1 MNEPVILSG
10 DFARRIQPVLEV
22 ENLVLRPWGLADVP
36 VVLQAYQDPA
46 IIHWHGKTM
55 TVNDAKE
62 WVLHWTDRWQKES
75 GAGWAIAH
83 EGEAIGQ
90 ISLRRIDLESGSG
103 ELSYWILP
111 QGRGANVAPKA
122 LCELSAWAFGS
133 AGFHRLELA
142 HSVNNPASC
151 KVAQKSGYPAEGVK
165 RQQVRHAD
173 GWHDMHT
180 HARLASDPDPTAQ
193 LPQDA
198 DAAR

>member
-83 EGEAIGQ
+83 
-90 ISLRRIDLESGSG
+90 
-103 ELSYWILP
+103 
-111 QGRGANVAPKA
+111 
-122 LCELSAWAFGS
+122 
-133 AGFHRLELA
+133 
-142 HSVNNPASC
+142 
-151 KVAQKSGYPAEGVK
+151 
-165 RQQVRHAD
+165 
-173 GWHDMHT
+173 
-180 HARLASDPDPTAQ
+180 
-193 LPQDA
+193 
-198 DAAR
+198 